1 MGWAGIWAGLNRW
14 AVLNMGTEKLLR
26 QVLDSLQVKSV
37 EKLEGE
43 DELLQLHLVVGP
55 FEDATPTGHSQVSV
69 FIGQVLPLHR

>member
-14 AVLNMGTEKLLR
+14 AGLNMGTEKLLR

-43 DELLQLHLVVGP
+43 DELLQLHLAVGP

-69 FIGQVLPLHR
+69 